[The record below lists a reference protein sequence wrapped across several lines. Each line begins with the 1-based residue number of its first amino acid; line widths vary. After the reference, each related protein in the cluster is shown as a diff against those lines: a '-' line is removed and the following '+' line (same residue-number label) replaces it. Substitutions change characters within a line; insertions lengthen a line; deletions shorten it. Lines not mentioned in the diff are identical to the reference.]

1 MTERPSKQWRD
12 GVADEASKVA
22 AGTLNAADAFMA
34 DLYPVSLLDAT
45 DEALG
50 AFESELRTLRS
61 PSDDEVFEAVERVV
75 LALNVIN
82 DQHDGAAYETG
93 EREELGDYIDQAL
106 TECGVD
112 VPALTARQGLGR
124 YEITDKWRDW

>member
-1 MTERPSKQWRD
+1 MTERPSKHWRD
-12 GVADEASKVA
+12 GVADEAGKVA
-22 AGTLNAADAFMA
+22 AGTLNAEDAFMA
-34 DLYPVSLLDAT
+34 DLYPVPLLDAT
-45 DEALG
+45 DAALG
-50 AFESELRTLRS
+50 AFESQLRTLRS

-112 VPALTARQGLGR
+112 VSALTARHGLGR